1 MCFLLE
7 EENALFTG
15 DSLLGHGT
23 AAVENLGPWMAAV
36 RRMQA
41 EGCLKGYPA
50 HGVVILN
57 LKAKLQ
63 GELAARVRREQ
74 LVLRALNIQYAR
86 SSRVRLTVQELA
98 EAVYGDSVDEGVRE
112 MALKPFV
119 DEVLRKLAED
129 GVVGFD
135 MRGGLKRWFAIRS
148 PRLCL

>member
-1 MCFLLE
+1 MCFVLE
-7 EENALFTG
+7 EEQALFTG

-23 AAVENLGPWMAAV
+23 AAIEHLGPWMAAV

-41 EGCLKGYPA
+41 EGCVRGYPA
-50 HGVVILN
+50 HGAVIPDLR
-57 LKAKLQ
+57 AKLQ
-63 GELAARVRREQ
+63 AELGARIRREQ
-74 LVLRALNIQYAR
+74 LVLRALQSAR
-86 SSRVRLTVQELA
+86 SARVRLTVQELA
-98 EAVYGDSVDEGVRE
+98 EAVYGDRVGEGIRE
-112 MALKPFV
+112 VALKPFV